1 MIKPTQEVQ
10 ELIKSMGGSEL
21 KDGIRAADL
30 LKRPEM
36 TL

>member
-1 MIKPTQEVQ
+1 MQT
-10 ELIKSMGGSEL
+10 GGSEL

-36 TL
+36 TYEHIAAIST

>member
-1 MIKPTQEVQ
+1 MN
-10 ELIKSMGGSEL
+10 L

-36 TL
+36 HYDLLNELVPSEVELT

>member
-1 MIKPTQEVQ
+1 MLVEVN
-10 ELIKSMGGSEL
+10 L

-36 TL
+36 TYDHIQHD